1 MTTLKP
7 LLARNR
13 SWALQKCQ
21 HDPDYFEKWV
31 DGQRPH
37 SLWIGCSDSRV
48 PAEVLTG
55 SQPGELFVHRNI
67 ANMLDPADDNVM
79 SVLQY
84 ALHYL
89 EVERVVLCGHYGCGG
104 VQAALSLP
112 TLPLAQE
119 SSALARRI
127 GQLRHTL
134 HHEIAQIADGC
145 GAAASPGAS
154 TSASAD
160 AERSR
165 HALDALVEAAQ
176 PARLRLRSGFR
187 PFNHPRR
194 TPLTAGARP
203 MNTLRQDS
211 LAGIVVFLVALPLCL
226 GIAQA
231 SGLPPF
237 VGLLTGIIGG
247 LVVTALSP
255 SRFAVSGP
263 AAGLVT
269 IVVAAIE
276 SLGSFS
282 VFLMA
287 LVLAGVLQLL
297 FGILRAGRFISLVP
311 ASVIKGMLAAIGIL
325 LIMQQIPVA
334 LGTAEETGLADVVQG
349 NAAFSLSA
357 IAVAAGGLLVLW
369 LWGSPL
375 IRRVKSLRWI
385 PGPLIAVLLGCVTTL
400 LLTHFAPQQL
410 AALPRITLPAF
421 GSLGDLLGEL
431 ESPAWSAWRNPSV
444 WVVAVTLALVASL
457 ETLLSQEALKKLR
470 PQNPPP
476 SPNREMVA
484 QGVGNLL
491 SGVLGAMPITAVIVR
506 SSVNV
511 SNGAQSKLSIFI
523 HGVLLLICG
532 LWFSGLLTLIPLA
545 SLAAVLL
552 YTGYKLATPRLFIE
566 QFRQGAAQYVPFLA
580 TIGGIIAFGML
591 AGIGIG
597 LATQMAFSL
606 WRSHRHSL
614 QLARYDDHYVLR
626 IQQNLT
632 FMHNPH
638 LRRGIP
644 CSTLSGLSRQPQGN
658 EHEHH

>member
-1 MTTLKP
+1 
-7 LLARNR
+7 
-13 SWALQKCQ
+13 
-21 HDPDYFEKWV
+21 
-31 DGQRPH
+31 
-37 SLWIGCSDSRV
+37 
-48 PAEVLTG
+48 
-55 SQPGELFVHRNI
+55 
-67 ANMLDPADDNVM
+67 
-79 SVLQY
+79 
-84 ALHYL
+84 
-89 EVERVVLCGHYGCGG
+89 
-104 VQAALSLP
+104 
-112 TLPLAQE
+112 
-119 SSALARRI
+119 
-127 GQLRHTL
+127 
-134 HHEIAQIADGC
+134 
-145 GAAASPGAS
+145 
-154 TSASAD
+154 
-160 AERSR
+160 
-165 HALDALVEAAQ
+165 
-176 PARLRLRSGFR
+176 
-187 PFNHPRR
+187 
-194 TPLTAGARP
+194 

-282 VFLMA
+282 LFLMA

-334 LGTAEETGLADVVQG
+334 LGTAEETGLAEVVRG

-552 YTGYKLATPRLFIE
+552 YTGYKLATPRLFIK

-580 TIGGIIAFGML
+580 TIGGIIACGML

-638 LRRGIP
+638 LLALALIGVWKFAGYYMLFFLAGLQSIP
-644 CSTLSGLSRQPQGN
+644 ASTREAALMEGATRTQVFFKVTLPLLRPTLSFVITTALIYSITQIDHVAVMTRGGPDNATTVLLYYIQNLAWDTHDLGKASAATFLTLAGLFAFSLINLKLLEKGAHYER
-658 EHEHH
+658 

>member
-1 MTTLKP
+1 
-7 LLARNR
+7 
-13 SWALQKCQ
+13 
-21 HDPDYFEKWV
+21 
-31 DGQRPH
+31 
-37 SLWIGCSDSRV
+37 
-48 PAEVLTG
+48 
-55 SQPGELFVHRNI
+55 
-67 ANMLDPADDNVM
+67 
-79 SVLQY
+79 
-84 ALHYL
+84 
-89 EVERVVLCGHYGCGG
+89 
-104 VQAALSLP
+104 
-112 TLPLAQE
+112 
-119 SSALARRI
+119 
-127 GQLRHTL
+127 
-134 HHEIAQIADGC
+134 
-145 GAAASPGAS
+145 
-154 TSASAD
+154 
-160 AERSR
+160 
-165 HALDALVEAAQ
+165 
-176 PARLRLRSGFR
+176 
-187 PFNHPRR
+187 
-194 TPLTAGARP
+194 

-211 LAGIVVFLVALPLCL
+211 LAGVVVFLVALPLCL

-247 LVVTALSP
+247 IVVTALSP

-276 SLGSFS
+276 TLGSFS
-282 VFLMA
+282 AFLMA

-297 FGILRAGRFISLVP
+297 FGVLRAGRFISLVP

-334 LGTAEETGLADVVQG
+334 LGTAEETDLRDLAAG
-349 NAAFSLSA
+349 EAAFSISA
-357 IAVAAGGLLVLW
+357 IAVAAGGLLVLM

-375 IRRVKSLRWI
+375 VRRVPSLRWI
-385 PGPLIAVLLGCVTTL
+385 PGPLIAVLLGCLATL
-400 LLTHFAPQQL
+400 LLSRLAPAQL
-410 AALPRITLPAF
+410 AALPRITLPEFA
-421 GSLGDLLGEL
+421 SLGDLLGEL
-431 ESPAWSAWRNPSV
+431 EAPAWRAWRNPSV

-476 SPNREMVA
+476 SPNREMAA

-491 SGVLGAMPITAVIVR
+491 SGLLGAMPITAVIVR

-511 SNGAQSKLSIFI
+511 SSGARSKLSIFI

-532 LWFSGLLTLIPLA
+532 LWFSGLLALIPLS
-545 SLAAVLL
+545 SLAAVLI
-552 YTGYKLATPRLFIE
+552 YTGYKLATPRLFIS
-566 QFRQGAAQYVPFLA
+566 QFRMGAAQYVPFLA

-597 LATQMAFSL
+597 LAAQVAFSI

-632 FMHNPH
+632 FLHNPH
-638 LRRGIP
+638 LLALLAKIPEQSVVIVEHDNVGYLDPDVQAVLDDFAESAPQRGIHLNQWP
-644 CSTLSGLSRQPQGN
+644 VAGR
-658 EHEHH
+658 

>member
-1 MTTLKP
+1 
-7 LLARNR
+7 
-13 SWALQKCQ
+13 
-21 HDPDYFEKWV
+21 
-31 DGQRPH
+31 
-37 SLWIGCSDSRV
+37 
-48 PAEVLTG
+48 
-55 SQPGELFVHRNI
+55 
-67 ANMLDPADDNVM
+67 
-79 SVLQY
+79 
-84 ALHYL
+84 
-89 EVERVVLCGHYGCGG
+89 
-104 VQAALSLP
+104 
-112 TLPLAQE
+112 
-119 SSALARRI
+119 
-127 GQLRHTL
+127 
-134 HHEIAQIADGC
+134 
-145 GAAASPGAS
+145 
-154 TSASAD
+154 
-160 AERSR
+160 
-165 HALDALVEAAQ
+165 
-176 PARLRLRSGFR
+176 
-187 PFNHPRR
+187 
-194 TPLTAGARP
+194 

-282 VFLMA
+282 LFLMA
-287 LVLAGVLQLL
+287 LVLAGALQLL

-334 LGTAEETGLADVVQG
+334 LGTAEETGLAEVVQG
-349 NAAFSLSA
+349 NAAFSVTA

-491 SGVLGAMPITAVIVR
+491 SGVLGAMP
-506 SSVNV
+506 
-511 SNGAQSKLSIFI
+511 
-523 HGVLLLICG
+523 
-532 LWFSGLLTLIPLA
+532 
-545 SLAAVLL
+545 
-552 YTGYKLATPRLFIE
+552 RLFIE

-638 LRRGIP
+638 LLALLAKIPEKSVVIVEHDSVGYLDPDVRAVLDDFAENAPQRGIRLNQWP
-644 CSTLSGLSRQPQGN
+644 LASR
-658 EHEHH
+658 

>member
-1 MTTLKP
+1 
-7 LLARNR
+7 
-13 SWALQKCQ
+13 
-21 HDPDYFEKWV
+21 
-31 DGQRPH
+31 
-37 SLWIGCSDSRV
+37 
-48 PAEVLTG
+48 
-55 SQPGELFVHRNI
+55 
-67 ANMLDPADDNVM
+67 
-79 SVLQY
+79 
-84 ALHYL
+84 
-89 EVERVVLCGHYGCGG
+89 
-104 VQAALSLP
+104 
-112 TLPLAQE
+112 
-119 SSALARRI
+119 
-127 GQLRHTL
+127 
-134 HHEIAQIADGC
+134 
-145 GAAASPGAS
+145 
-154 TSASAD
+154 
-160 AERSR
+160 
-165 HALDALVEAAQ
+165 
-176 PARLRLRSGFR
+176 
-187 PFNHPRR
+187 
-194 TPLTAGARP
+194 

-282 VFLMA
+282 LFLMA

-334 LGTAEETGLADVVQG
+334 LGTAEETGLAEVVQG
-349 NAAFSLSA
+349 NAAFSVTA
-357 IAVAAGGLLVLW
+357 FAVAAG
-369 LWGSPL
+369 
-375 IRRVKSLRWI
+375 
-385 PGPLIAVLLGCVTTL
+385 
-400 LLTHFAPQQL
+400 
-410 AALPRITLPAF
+410 
-421 GSLGDLLGEL
+421 
-431 ESPAWSAWRNPSV
+431 
-444 WVVAVTLALVASL
+444 
-457 ETLLSQEALKKLR
+457 
-470 PQNPPP
+470 
-476 SPNREMVA
+476 
-484 QGVGNLL
+484 
-491 SGVLGAMPITAVIVR
+491 
-506 SSVNV
+506 
-511 SNGAQSKLSIFI
+511 
-523 HGVLLLICG
+523 
-532 LWFSGLLTLIPLA
+532 GLLTLIPLA

-580 TIGGIIAFGML
+580 TIGGIIACGML

-638 LRRGIP
+638 LLALLAKIPEKSVVIVEHDSVGYLDPDVRAVLDDFAENAPQRGIRLNQWP
-644 CSTLSGLSRQPQGN
+644 LASR
-658 EHEHH
+658 

>member
-1 MTTLKP
+1 
-7 LLARNR
+7 
-13 SWALQKCQ
+13 
-21 HDPDYFEKWV
+21 
-31 DGQRPH
+31 
-37 SLWIGCSDSRV
+37 
-48 PAEVLTG
+48 
-55 SQPGELFVHRNI
+55 
-67 ANMLDPADDNVM
+67 
-79 SVLQY
+79 
-84 ALHYL
+84 
-89 EVERVVLCGHYGCGG
+89 
-104 VQAALSLP
+104 
-112 TLPLAQE
+112 
-119 SSALARRI
+119 
-127 GQLRHTL
+127 
-134 HHEIAQIADGC
+134 
-145 GAAASPGAS
+145 
-154 TSASAD
+154 
-160 AERSR
+160 
-165 HALDALVEAAQ
+165 
-176 PARLRLRSGFR
+176 
-187 PFNHPRR
+187 
-194 TPLTAGARP
+194 

-334 LGTAEETGLADVVQG
+334 LGSAEETELADIVQG
-349 NAAFSLSA
+349 NATFSLSA
-357 IAVAAGGLLVLW
+357 IAVALGGLLVLW

-385 PGPLIAVLLGCVTTL
+385 PGPLIAVLLGCATTVL
-400 LLTHFAPQQL
+400 MTQAAPQQL
-410 AALPRITLPAF
+410 AALPRITLPEF

-444 WVVAVTLALVASL
+444 WVVALTLALVASL

-580 TIGGIIAFGML
+580 TIGGIIGFGML

-597 LATQMAFSL
+597 LATQVAFSI

-632 FMHNPH
+632 FLHNPH
-638 LRRGIP
+638 LLALLAKIPEKSVVIVEHDNVGYLDPDVQAVLDDFAESAPQRGIHLNQWP
-644 CSTLSGLSRQPQGN
+644 LASR
-658 EHEHH
+658 